1 MNVYYLSILSFL
13 KTLFPKIKPKAE
25 LLWSNSHA
33 KFLGSYVG
41 RAFKEIGI
49 QKALRKIWRIHKVS
63 TLGGRKFVV
72 NANYLT
78 WKIEKE
84 ENYHNPTTLLQPQLI
99 FGCISPVLLFFL
111 HGVIVV
117 IHGHYCTYRFL
128 PFLMC
133 YYSSFMKLTIYISFC
148 VPYKTVT
155 LSLWSFN
162 LVVNSLLCL

>member
-1 MNVYYLSILSFL
+1 MRSRWLNAYLSFYI
-13 KTLFPKIKPKAE
+13 
-25 LLWSNSHA
+25 
-33 KFLGSYVG
+33 
-41 RAFKEIGI
+41 
-49 QKALRKIWRIHKVS
+49 S

-133 YYSSFMKLTIYISFC
+133 YYSSFMKLTIYIS
-148 VPYKTVT
+148 VSPTRQLHY
-155 LSLWSFN
+155 LYG
-162 LVVNSLLCL
+162 LLIWW